1 MKIETSLTRMLDIEV
16 PICQAG
22 MGTIAY
28 HELAAAVSAAG
39 GLGAFGG
46 IDMSVEELDEGLA
59 AARKLTDRPL
69 CVDLGF
75 PQRAPARVEDV
86 QTPTPEPIRQLEREL
101 TDKGVRIEPVP
112 EQAISKEDAER
123 KLEVV
128 LDHRVEV
135 LACALGTPEWAV
147 ERSHAAGT
155 KVMSIVG
162 RARQARR
169 ALANGADMIVV
180 QGYEGGGHTGDV
192 GLMTLL
198 TEVLEFAEDAPV
210 IAAGGISRGSQ
221 IAGLLVAG
229 ASGVWVGTR
238 FVATQESRAEE
249 GFKRK
254 IVESASDG
262 TIRSLLADGLYH
274 RQLRN
279 RATEVWEGREDEI
292 LPYPAQ
298 RVANAAVRRAA
309 HKAGLEEYMTL
320 GAGQGS
326 VMVRD
331 IPPAAEVLRALTDET
346 LTALRSGFETLL
358 SKA

>member
-1 MKIETSLTRMLDIEV
+1 MKIETPLTRMLDIDL

-46 IDMSVEELDEGLA
+46 IDMSVQELDEGIV
-59 AARKLTDRPL
+59 AARALTDRSL

-86 QTPTPEPIRQLEREL
+86 ETAIPEPIRQLEREL
-101 TDKGVRIEPVP
+101 VDMGVPVKPVP
-112 EQAISKEDAER
+112 EQAISREDAER

-128 LDHRVEV
+128 LDHRIEV

-147 ERSHAAGT
+147 ERCHAAGT

-169 ALANGADMIVV
+169 ALANGADVIVV

-198 TEVLEFAEDAPV
+198 AEVLEFADVPV
-210 IAAGGISRGSQ
+210 VAAGGISQGSQ

-238 FVATQESRAEE
+238 FVATQESRGEE

-279 RATEVWEGREDEI
+279 RATEVWEGKEDEI

-309 HKAGLEEYMTL
+309 HTAGLEEYMTL

-331 IPPAAEVLRALTDET
+331 IPPAAEVLQALADET
-346 LTALRSGFETLL
+346 VTALRSGLETLL
-358 SKA
+358 SRA